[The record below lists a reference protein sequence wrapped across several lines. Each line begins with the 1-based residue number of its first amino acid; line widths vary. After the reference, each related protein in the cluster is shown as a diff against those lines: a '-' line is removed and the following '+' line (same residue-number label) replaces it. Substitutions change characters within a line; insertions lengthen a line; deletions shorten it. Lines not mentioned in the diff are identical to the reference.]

1 MDPPKQAVCRISG
14 IFGQIGGA
22 GADFTQHRAKSPPCG
37 GPHRQMCIWT
47 EVYPSPKGGVLR
59 GRKPEPALKLF
70 FTDMF
75 TPYKP

>member
-22 GADFTQHRAKSPPCG
+22 GADFTQHRAKSPPFG

-47 EVYPSPKGGVLR
+47 KFTSRQRGGILR